1 MRIEMA
7 NALQEIVAK
16 NFSRAVPMAAL
27 LEITFVCNHACSFC
41 YNCPTGQREMT
52 TTEIFDALQKLADFN
67 ILYLTLS
74 GGEPL
79 VRKDFFEIAGRAR
92 ELGFALRIYTNA
104 YLIDEAMAK
113 RIKDVANPIEMEI
126 SVHGAR
132 PETHEKLT
140 CVPGSLQRV
149 IDAVKHLRAQGIK
162 VNLKCPITRDNQD
175 EVLDLYNL
183 ARELG
188 ATIIFDPVI
197 TPRDDG
203 DKDPL
208 SLMATDEFL
217 ERFWT
222 DEAFAGARKE
232 LVPLPR
238 NDGPGEAVCGTG
250 RSSLAI
256 DPYGNIYPCVQWRRS
271 AGNIKDLKELRSMWQ
286 TSPVLIEVRRKAV
299 EMADRLRQQKEAGQS
314 GGFCNFCLGVADLQT
329 GDPLSYYPQAAK
341 NAEFR
346 LKAYET
352 WKAKTGESAED
363 TGGVLSKCLM

>member
-1 MRIEMA
+1 MA
-7 NALQEIVAK
+7 NALQQVVER
-16 NFSRAVPMAAL
+16 NFSRAVPMSAL

-52 TTEIFDALQKLADFN
+52 TAEIFDALQKLADFN
-67 ILYLTLS
+67 ILYLTLT

-79 VRKDFFEIAGRAR
+79 VRKDFFQIAARAR

-104 YLIDEAMAK
+104 FLIDEAMAK
-113 RIKDVANPIEMEI
+113 KIKEIANPIEMEI
-126 SVHGAR
+126 SIHGAR

-140 CVPGSLQRV
+140 CVPGSLQKV
-149 IDAVKHLRAQGIK
+149 INAVRFLRSQGIK
-162 VNLKCPITRDNQD
+162 VNLKTPITRDNQE
-175 EVLDLYNL
+175 EVLDLHRL
-183 ARELG
+183 AKELG

-208 SLMATDEFL
+208 GMMATDDFL
-217 ERFWT
+217 RRFWT
-222 DEAFAGARKE
+222 DDAYAEARKE
-232 LVPLPR
+232 LVPKPR
-238 NDGPGEAVCGTG
+238 HDAPGEAVCGTG

-271 AGNIKDLKELRSMWQ
+271 AGNIKQLDSLKNIWF
-286 TSPVLIEVRRKAV
+286 TSPVLIEVRQKAV
-299 EMADRLRQQKEAGQS
+299 EMATKLREMHQSGGS

-329 GDPLSYYPQAAK
+329 GDSTSYYPQAAK

-346 LKAYET
+346 LKAYEA
-352 WKAKTGESAED
+352 WRSKTGETAED
-363 TGGVLSKCLM
+363 TGGTLTKCGM